1 MRKYIVLIIC
11 GMLGVA
17 AFGQEAKM
25 PPSHH
30 RGVPA
35 YRGVI
40 ERVQPDGDT
49 LHIYLRGDERQHYS
63 MTLDGWQVIENQKGT
78 LCYAVLCKDSTV
90 VAGKKQAHDAEKR
103 KCYEKRWL
111 QRKGIKKEVIL
122 Y

>member
-11 GMLGVA
+11 GMLGLA

-63 MTLDGWQVIENQKGT
+63 MTLDGWQVIENEKGT
-78 LCYAVLCKDSTV
+78 LCYAVFGKDSTV

-103 KCYEKRWL
+103 KCCEKRWL